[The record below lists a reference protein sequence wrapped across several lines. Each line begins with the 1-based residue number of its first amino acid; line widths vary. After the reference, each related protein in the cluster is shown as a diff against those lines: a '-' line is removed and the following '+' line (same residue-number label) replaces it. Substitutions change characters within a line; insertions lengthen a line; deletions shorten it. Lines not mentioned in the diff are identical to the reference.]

1 MMESSRYAPP
11 KTDLGSEGTTGSQ
24 SWGTLETPA
33 TVWIKRVAAGGLA
46 AGFFLPLTSCSGH
59 DYSAATAYDWPS
71 VGCCAAILLFFWPLA
86 CEIALSFVTRS
97 RPELGN
103 PWPRVVLM
111 ACTLLGITWLV
122 YWGSHTRYGAIVA
135 YVACAGYAIG
145 LGVLIRR
152 KLSGAMRSNEH
163 V

>member
-1 MMESSRYAPP
+1 
-11 KTDLGSEGTTGSQ
+11 
-24 SWGTLETPA
+24 
-33 TVWIKRVAAGGLA
+33 
-46 AGFFLPLTSCSGH
+46 
-59 DYSAATAYDWPS
+59 
-71 VGCCAAILLFFWPLA
+71 
-86 CEIALSFVTRS
+86 
-97 RPELGN
+97 
-103 PWPRVVLM
+103 M